1 VVYAAVDVSAS
12 TKDLTEDFI
21 GYIMALPQ
29 FEEVVFFDTEIQ
41 YVLKKGQSMPSVMN
55 GYGGTDINCVIKR
68 WQKIE
73 DNNKSKKLNFVAL
86 TDGYVEEIEE
96 MTKEQILVL
105 TTGIDIEGA
114 RNIRIRV

>member
-1 VVYAAVDVSAS
+1 
-12 TKDLTEDFI
+12 
-21 GYIMALPQ
+21 M
-29 FEEVVFFDTEIQ
+29 
-41 YVLKKGQSMPSVMN
+41 LKKGSSMPVVMN
-55 GYGGTDINCVIKR
+55 GYGGTDINCVINR
-68 WQKIE
+68 WIKIE
-73 DNNKSKKLNFVAL
+73 KENKGKKLNFVAL